1 MQRAADAV
9 VAFALAAI
17 SVGSLLVRDDP
28 SWGANRPVAVLL
40 ALASTVPVAWR
51 SQWPIAAAVIVSAA
65 NGGCMIAAAPHQG
78 AFQPFVALVL
88 VAYSLG
94 SNTTGR
100 AVVLAPAA
108 SLAFLAVL
116 GGIAISRGQDSGNV
130 VPSTVWLVATWFVG
144 RLMRRW
150 RRRAAELEDLTH
162 RLDAQRELQAQAAVA
177 VERARIARELH
188 DVIAHNVSMMV
199 VQAGA
204 AARVLEGNQ
213 QDVRT
218 ALDAIEGTGRQT
230 VDEMRRLIG
239 VVRSDDG
246 LALSPQPTLRDLERL
261 IANVR
266 DAGLPVELRVEGS
279 PVPLPPGIDLS
290 AYRIVQEALTN
301 ALKHAGRAHATVVV
315 RYERG
320 AVEVEVTDDGEGPGT
335 DTGTGHGLVG
345 MRERVALWGGEL
357 EAGRRAG
364 GGFEIRARL
373 PVGA

>member
-1 MQRAADAV
+1 
-9 VAFALAAI
+9 
-17 SVGSLLVRDDP
+17 
-28 SWGANRPVAVLL
+28 
-40 ALASTVPVAWR
+40 
-51 SQWPIAAAVIVSAA
+51 
-65 NGGCMIAAAPHQG
+65 
-78 AFQPFVALVL
+78 
-88 VAYSLG
+88 
-94 SNTTGR
+94 
-100 AVVLAPAA
+100 
-108 SLAFLAVL
+108 
-116 GGIAISRGQDSGNV
+116 
-130 VPSTVWLVATWFVG
+130 
-144 RLMRRW
+144 
-150 RRRAAELEDLTH
+150 
-162 RLDAQRELQAQAAVA
+162 
-177 VERARIARELH
+177 
-188 DVIAHNVSMMV
+188 
-199 VQAGA
+199 
-204 AARVLEGNQ
+204 
-213 QDVRT
+213 
-218 ALDAIEGTGRQT
+218 
-230 VDEMRRLIG
+230 MRRLIG

-320 AVEVEVTDDGEGPGT
+320 AVEVEVTDDGDGTGT